1 MKNDHAMNDE
11 TAITVYTPQET
22 ILPSGTTDD
31 QLIAMWLHDKAE
43 LTQEEYTRD
52 INQFREYVSV
62 PLQRLTLPDLQAYA
76 DELKLL
82 DIKPATIARRLKS
95 IKSLLS
101 FAQKTGYIRFN
112 IGTMVKVPKF
122 KKTLAERIMSEEQV
136 FTMLAKETNKRN
148 HALLRLLYASGIR
161 VSEVCDLRWKDVA
174 PRGDTGQITVFGKGG
189 KTRTVLLKSETYQE
203 LLTLC
208 KDAAPDTPV
217 FLSRGGGHG
226 KAGRHLD
233 PSQVTRIVEAA
244 ACRAEIAVYTE
255 TIIADGK
262 QVQRKRS
269 RVSPHWL
276 RHAHASHALDNG
288 ASIAVVKETLGH
300 ESIETTAGYTHV
312 RPGASSAQY
321 LKI

>member
-1 MKNDHAMNDE
+1 VNHDL
-11 TAITVYTPQET
+11 AIYTPQESV
-22 ILPSGTTDD
+22 LPEGTSDD
-31 QLIAMWLHDKAE
+31 QLIAMWLHDKSDS
-43 LTQEEYTRD
+43 TQEEYTRD
-52 INQFREYVSV
+52 VQQFREYVSV
-62 PLQRLTLPDLQAYA
+62 PLKRLTLPDLQAYA

-101 FAQKTGYIRFN
+101 FAQRTGYIRFN
-112 IGTMVKVPKF
+112 IGTMVKVPKL
-122 KKTLAERIMSEEQV
+122 KKTLAERIMTEAQV
-136 FTMLAKETNKRN
+136 FTMLAKEGNPRN

-161 VSEVCDLRWKDVA
+161 VSEVCDLCWEDVQ
-174 PRGDTGQITVFGKGG
+174 PRGDSGQITVFGKGE
-189 KTRTVLLKSETYQE
+189 KTRTILLTPDTYRE
-203 LLTLC
+203 LLTLYN
-208 KDAAPDTPV
+208 DAAPGSPV
-217 FLSRGGGHG
+217 FRSRGGASG
-226 KAGRHLD
+226 KAGRKLD

-244 ACRAEIAVYTE
+244 AIRAGIAVYTE
-255 TIIADGK
+255 TVIQEGK

-312 RPGASSAQY
+312 RPGVSSAQF

>member
-1 MKNDHAMNDE
+1 MNNL
-11 TAITVYTPQET
+11 TIYTPQESV
-22 ILPSGTTDD
+22 LPDDTSDD
-31 QLIAMWLHDKAE
+31 QLIAMWLHDKSDS
-43 LTQEEYTRD
+43 TQQEYTRD
-52 INQFREYVSV
+52 IQQFREYVSV
-62 PLQRLTLPDLQAYA
+62 PLKRLTLPDLQAYS

-101 FAQKTGYIRFN
+101 FAQRTGYIRFN
-112 IGTMVKVPKF
+112 IGTVVKVPKL
-122 KKTLAERIMSEEQV
+122 KKTLAERIMTDAQV
-136 FTMLAKETNKRN
+136 FTMLAKEANPRN

-161 VSEVCDLRWKDVA
+161 VSEVCDLCWEDVQ
-174 PRGDTGQITVFGKGG
+174 PRGDTGQITVFGKGE
-189 KTRTVLLKSETYQE
+189 KTRTILLTPDTYSE
-203 LLTLC
+203 LLTLHH
-208 KDAAPDTPV
+208 DSASGAPV
-217 FLSRGGGHG
+217 FRSRGGASG
-226 KAGRHLD
+226 KAGRKLD

-244 ACRAEIAVYTE
+244 ACRAGIAVFTE
-255 TIIADGK
+255 TVIVEGK

-312 RPGASSAQY
+312 RPGISSAQY

>member
-1 MKNDHAMNDE
+1 MTQNN
-11 TAITVYTPQET
+11 ITVYAPQESV
-22 ILPSGTTDD
+22 LPSGTTDD
-31 QLIAMWLHDKAE
+31 QLIAMWLHDKAKQ
-43 LTQEEYTRD
+43 TQEEYTRD
-52 INQFREYVSV
+52 IQQFREYVSV
-62 PLQRLTLPDLQAYA
+62 PLKLLTLPDLQAYA

-112 IGTMVKVPKF
+112 IGTMVKVPKL

-136 FTMLAKETNKRN
+136 FTMLAKETNSRN

-161 VSEVCDLRWKDVA
+161 VSELCDLCWKDVQS
-174 PRGDTGQITVFGKGG
+174 RGDTGQITVFGKGE
-189 KTRTVLLKSETYQE
+189 KTRTILLKPETYRE
-203 LLTLC
+203 LLTLHN
-208 KDAAPDTPV
+208 DAPPDAPV
-217 FLSRGGGHG
+217 FRSRGGARG

-244 ACRAEIAVYTE
+244 AARAEIAIYTE
-255 TIIADGK
+255 TIIVDGK
-262 QVQRKRS
+262 QVKRKRS

-300 ESIETTAGYTHV
+300 ESIETTAGYTHA
-312 RPGASSAQY
+312 RPGTSSAHY

>member
-1 MKNDHAMNDE
+1 MND
-11 TAITVYTPQET
+11 ITIYQPQESV
-22 ILPSGTTDD
+22 LPQGTSDD
-31 QLIAMWLHDKAE
+31 QLVTMWLHDKADS
-43 LTQEEYTRD
+43 TQEEYTRD
-52 INQFREYVSV
+52 VQQFREYVSV

-101 FAQKTGYIRFN
+101 FAQRTGYTRFN

-136 FTMLAKETNKRN
+136 FTMLAKESNPRN

-161 VSEVCDLRWKDVA
+161 VSEVCDLQWKDVQSS
-174 PRGDTGQITVFGKGG
+174 GDTGQITVFGKGG
-189 KTRTVLLKSETYQE
+189 KTRAVLLKPETYSE
-203 LLTLC
+203 LLTLR
-208 KDAAPDTPV
+208 KDEASGDTPV
-217 FLSRGGGHG
+217 FQSRKGGH
-226 KAGRHLD
+226 KLD
-233 PSQVTRIVEAA
+233 PSQVVRIVEAA
-244 ACRAEIAVYTE
+244 ALRAKIATYTE
-255 TIIADGK
+255 MIIQNGL

-269 RVSPHWL
+269 RVSPHWM

-288 ASIAVVKETLGH
+288 ASIAIVAETLGH

-312 RPGASSAQY
+312 RPGMSSAQF

>member
-1 MKNDHAMNDE
+1 MHDI
-11 TAITVYTPQET
+11 AIYTPQESV
-22 ILPSGTTDD
+22 LPEGTTDD
-31 QLIAMWLHDKAE
+31 QLIAMWLHEKAP

-52 INQFREYVSV
+52 IAQFRDYVFV

-82 DIKPATIARRLKS
+82 DIKPATIARRLNS

-112 IGTMVKVPKF
+112 IGTMVKVPKL
-122 KKTLAERIMSEEQV
+122 KKTLAERIISEEQV
-136 FTMLAKETNKRN
+136 ITMLARETNKRN

-161 VSEVCDLRWKDVA
+161 VSEVCDLRWKDVQQ
-174 PRGDTGQITVFGKGG
+174 RSDSGQITVFGKGE
-189 KTRTVLLKSETYQE
+189 KTRTILLKSETYKE
-203 LLTLC
+203 LLSLR
-208 KDAAPDTPV
+208 KDASDDAPV
-217 FLSRGGGHG
+217 FQSRGGGHG
-226 KAGRHLD
+226 KAGQALD

-244 ACRAEIAVYTE
+244 ALRAGIATYSE
-255 TIIADGK
+255 TIIQDGK
-262 QVQRKRS
+262 QIQRKRS
-269 RVSPHWL
+269 QVSPHWL

-288 ASIAVVKETLGH
+288 ASIAIVKETLGH

-312 RPGASSAQY
+312 RPGTSSAHY